1 MISNYPAAKIIN
13 DTSLHTGRFGKV
25 VALQDSVLSIGED
38 FDSVS
43 SVDDV
48 VDFDSIGVVFL
59 PYFKGAQS
67 SIELKAGAE
76 FFGVF
81 NSVLLNSGTVIVY
94 RL

>member
-13 DTSLHTGRFGKV
+13 DTATHTGRFGKV
-25 VALQDSVLSIGED
+25 VAMQDSVITIGKL

-43 SVDDV
+43 SVDDMS
-48 VDFDSIGVVFL
+48 DFDGNLPAFTGDNTSI
-59 PYFKGAQS
+59 P
-67 SIELKAGAE
+67 LKAGAE

-81 NSVLLNSGTVIVY
+81 TSVFLDSGTVIVY